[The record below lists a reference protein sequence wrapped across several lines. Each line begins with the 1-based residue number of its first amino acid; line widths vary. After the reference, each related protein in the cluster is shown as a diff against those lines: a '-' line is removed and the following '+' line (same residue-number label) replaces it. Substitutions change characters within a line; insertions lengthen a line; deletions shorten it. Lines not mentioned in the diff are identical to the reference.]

1 MSDRYAIMDASGA
14 DAIGVPE
21 VAIPMSDWETEY
33 DCLVDTKRNT
43 LVWQDYRVSDA
54 PEDMYLYRNLRVFVT
69 ELNRLSEELR
79 GEIEAVLMH
88 GRDYLALM
96 TPENRALLV
105 EALDN
110 LEAVTR

>member
-1 MSDRYAIMDASGA
+1 MSD
-14 DAIGVPE
+14 
-21 VAIPMSDWETEY
+21 Y
-33 DCLVDTKRNT
+33 DEMAPGPPCGICGEPKY
-43 LVWQDYRVSDA
+43 DYHDDDHDFITIESANRVRAVYSA
-54 PEDMYLYRNLRVFVT
+54 
-69 ELNRLSEELR
+69 
-79 GEIEAVLMH
+79 EIEAVLMH

>member
-1 MSDRYAIMDASGA
+1 MSDYDEMAPGPPCGICGEPEYEPITPWKANYHDGDHEFISVHSATKARAVYAA
-14 DAIGVPE
+14 
-21 VAIPMSDWETEY
+21 
-33 DCLVDTKRNT
+33 
-43 LVWQDYRVSDA
+43 
-54 PEDMYLYRNLRVFVT
+54 
-69 ELNRLSEELR
+69 
-79 GEIEAVLMH
+79 EIEAVLMH

>member
-1 MSDRYAIMDASGA
+1 MS
-14 DAIGVPE
+14 
-21 VAIPMSDWETEY
+21 
-33 DCLVDTKRNT
+33 
-43 LVWQDYRVSDA
+43 RVSVSAADTEA
-54 PEDMYLYRNLRVFVT
+54 GSPKVGDKIARNPKNHDDRWLVAAAYFADNFEPLDSTIESANRVRAVYLA
-69 ELNRLSEELR
+69 
-79 GEIEAVLMH
+79 EIEAVLMH

>member
-1 MSDRYAIMDASGA
+1 MSDYDEMAPGPPCGICGEPKYATVELTGYYPAHYLIEDHDFITIESA
-14 DAIGVPE
+14 
-21 VAIPMSDWETEY
+21 
-33 DCLVDTKRNT
+33 N
-43 LVWQDYRVSDA
+43 RVRAVYSA
-54 PEDMYLYRNLRVFVT
+54 
-69 ELNRLSEELR
+69 
-79 GEIEAVLMH
+79 EIEAVLMH